1 MSLPRQ
7 LLVVAGHGRV
17 DGQALVLAIEK
28 GIVLGVPADAVNGLA
43 TVDKLGTEH
52 TTLGPDLDLTVLA
65 GSSKS
70 SSLITPLDGDN
81 GSGVCL
87 GDGLLDSS
95 RLRDKFESS
104 IGAADGERLL
114 RALGSR
120 IPVHAD
126 SVGIDVHDLG
136 IGLTIDVPF
145 PDGLV
150 VTDTEELISIGPAD
164 ASDEISV
171 LGAISLLQFEFHI
184 RKIASEK
191 RSACVI

>member
-17 DGQALVLAIEK
+17 DGQALVLAVEK
-28 GIVLGVPADAVNGLA
+28 GIILGVPADAVNGLA

-65 GSSKS
+65 GGSKS
-70 SSLITPLDGDN
+70 STLVTPLDGDD
-81 GSGVCL
+81 GSGVRL

-104 IGAADGERLL
+104 IRAADSELL
-114 RALGSR
+114 LGALGSR

-126 SVGIDVHDLG
+126 SVGINVHDLG
-136 IGLTIDVPF
+136 LGLTVDVPL

-150 VTDTEELISIGPAD
+150 VTDTEQLVRVGPAD
-164 ASDEISV
+164 ASDEIGV

-184 RKIASEK
+184 VKIVIVK